1 MRHSGDGDGA
11 RGAAFHHLKYLWE
24 KCCHVLM
31 RMEQFLPSW
40 QYCWQYFRLLLPV
53 VGGDGGGGGGD
64 GVLVEDGESVRREE
78 QMWA

>member
-1 MRHSGDGDGA
+1 MRHSGDGGGA
-11 RGAAFHHLKYLWE
+11 CETAFHHLKYLWE

-31 RMEQFLPSW
+31 RMDQFLPSW

-53 VGGDGGGGGGD
+53 AGGDGGGGGD

-78 QMWA
+78 QM